1 MGLKELLQKCREYL
15 KYREIGEKEG
25 NISRVVIDNYKS
37 IDYLTNSG
45 VKKLTVP
52 SRYRKEESKNG
63 KNVN

>member
-1 MGLKELLQKCREYL
+1 MKPKELLQKCRDYL
-15 KYREIGEKEG
+15 KYREIEEQKG

-37 IDYLTNSG
+37 IDYLSNSG

-63 KNVN
+63 KNIN